1 MIKIFNKKIIINNYE
16 LNEQEAELFESMIK
30 QLYLN
35 NKKNFFIEE
44 NNEILLFLEK
54 ISSLLKID
62 NKLIID

>member
-35 NKKNFFIEE
+35 NKQNFFIEE